1 MAKSLRDWRVGDSV
15 RNNDHHQQAVEA
27 IRELQRMKTLFP
39 DQSPWNIIFIGKI
52 VDTGPNDQADY
63 ADCRYW
69 VELQY
74 ILGGASGKGTEVARF
89 KADTSQQVPTD
100 SESGQNFK
108 VPNRFTVTNISEWA
122 DDSGTH
128 AIPVSPDR
136 IVLVFG
142 FYDAGNPDNLIRYVM
157 SEGAVSDLGNVVV
170 RFDTI
175 ISSQWGKYNGT
186 IFSGPPDAVTGAAL
200 AMPEG
205 LTSGDACVIYYG
217 DDAITHKAKLGV
229 FAEGRF
235 LGNDPDTGTAIIFV
249 NMTKGRNYGDG
260 PNDSAI
266 DFNNALN
273 YEWIRDAQP
282 DGSFGFGDGALELG
296 VVVGGSYDSGTKQL
310 RLWVERLRIDADG
323 RLEKALSPDGDIDQY
338 IDLSGLLP

>member
-1 MAKSLRDWRVGDSV
+1 MGNGLLSKLKESGIDGSRALRGIVRGNRQATGFGDIGVNDEDSGLSVG
-15 RNNDHHQQAVEA
+15 RNP
-27 IRELQRMKTLFP
+27 LG
-39 DQSPWNIIFIGKI
+39 SPFNCFGLAT
-52 VDTGPNDQADY
+52 VVSQGTDEQDDFTDA
-63 ADCRYW
+63 RYW
-69 VELQY
+69 LKWGVPDAGGYYTKLT
-74 ILGGASGKGTEVARF
+74 LGASTEYDPQIFPATNI
-89 KADTSQQVPTD
+89 AELPTD
-100 SESGQNFK
+100 GSGG
-108 VPNRFTVTNISEWA
+108 
-122 DDSGTH
+122 GTH
-128 AIPVSPDR
+128 TVPIGTV
-136 IVLVFG
+136 VYVFAFEG
-142 FYDAGNPDNLIRYVM
+142 TGSERFLFSSNLAGTP
-157 SEGAVSDLGNVVV
+157 NVVV

-205 LTSGDACVIYYG
+205 LTSGDTCVIYYG

-235 LGNDPDTGTAIIFV
+235 LGNDPDTGTAIVLV

-260 PNDSAI
+260 PNDSGI

-310 RLWVERLRIDADG
+310 RLWVERLRFDADG